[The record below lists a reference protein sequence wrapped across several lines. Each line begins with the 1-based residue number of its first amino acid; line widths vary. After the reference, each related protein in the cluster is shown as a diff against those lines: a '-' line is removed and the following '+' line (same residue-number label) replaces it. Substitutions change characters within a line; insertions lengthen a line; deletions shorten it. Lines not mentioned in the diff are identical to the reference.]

1 MGHKHVFINDLM
13 NEKTAILHNNVDVE
27 DASNDYDIELR
38 VPNHNQQKMTSFGN
52 PSTVKIRVNALDKNE
67 RSDDF
72 VLYQRNTDKGRN
84 SDNWIPIIATEAREV
99 QNLKQDILNNKSNYR
114 VSVTNLGRVY
124 VSVLK
129 NKGLK
134 PVRFNRVNKTETL

>member
-38 VPNHNQQKMTSFGN
+38 VPNQNQQNMTSFGN